1 MFELDGVQLEFTEE
15 PRAPRLTARFNGRM
29 STTKPSGGDDAAIA
43 ESLAERLI
51 ASLLPGLELLSI
63 EFGRR
68 LGLYEAVAEQEDTT
82 AAELATRASIDVRMA
97 REWLEQ
103 QTAAGFLSV
112 RDTSAAP
119 EERRFLLPPAHRPV
133 FLDPDHPA
141 YAIGAGTMFAGT
153 ASAFDDVLVAA
164 RTGAGVRY
172 GAFGTGVRRGLEQLN
187 RPGYVNDLVDWV
199 AALPDI
205 RDRLEVGGRILDLGA
220 GTGWSSVA
228 LARAF
233 PGAQVVMVD
242 LDPESVAEAER
253 LVGEQGLDERILVR
267 RANATVP
274 EDFGEFAADGFDLVT
289 FFEALH
295 DMNEPAAAL
304 RVARG
309 LLRPGGAVLIGDEK
323 VAGAFT
329 PDGDFLD
336 RLNYAFSVLHCLP
349 ATMAEGQRTANG
361 TVLRAATVHEWAA
374 EAGFTGSAVLPIE
387 HPLWRF
393 YRLDP

>member
-1 MFELDGVQLEFTEE
+1 
-15 PRAPRLTARFNGRM
+15 M
-29 STTKPSGGDDAAIA
+29 STTTPSGGDDAAIA

-51 ASLLPGLELLSI
+51 ESLLPGLELLSV

-68 LGLYEAVAEQEDTT
+68 LGLYDALAAQESS
-82 AAELATRASIDVRMA
+82 AAELADRAGIDVRIA

-103 QTAAGFLSV
+103 QAAAGFIAV
-112 RDTSAAP
+112 DDAGAAP
-119 EERRFLLPPAHRPV
+119 EQRRFALPAAHRPV

-153 ASAFDDVLVAA
+153 ASAFDEVVEAA

-172 GAFGTGVRRGLEQLN
+172 GAFGTGVRLGLEQLN
-187 RPGYVNDLVDWV
+187 RPGYVNDLESWA
-199 AALPDI
+199 AALPDVFE
-205 RDRLEVGGRILDLGA
+205 RLRSGGRILDLGA

-233 PGAQVVMVD
+233 PHAQVIAAD
-242 LDPESVAEAER
+242 LDPASVVDAEALFASR
-253 LVGEQGLDERILVR
+253 GLGDRVSAH
-267 RANATVP
+267 RANATLP
-274 EDFGEFAADGFDLVT
+274 EDFADVAGDGFDLVT
-289 FFEALH
+289 VFEALH

-304 RVARG
+304 RTAAG
-309 LLRPGGAVLIGDEK
+309 MLRPGGAVLIGDEK
-323 VAGAFT
+323 VAETFA
-329 PDGDFLD
+329 PDADFLD

-349 ATMAEGQRTANG
+349 ATMAEGEQTANG
-361 TVLRAATVHEWAA
+361 TVLRPGTVREWA
-374 EAGFTGSAVLPIE
+374 EQAGYASTTVLPVE

>member
-1 MFELDGVQLEFTEE
+1 
-15 PRAPRLTARFNGRM
+15 M
-29 STTKPSGGDDAAIA
+29 STTTPSGGEDAAIA

-51 ASLLPGLELLSI
+51 ESLLPGLELLSI

-68 LGLYEAVAEQEDTT
+68 LGLYEGLVHLGDAT
-82 AAELATRASIDVRMA
+82 ADELAAHARIDARMA

-103 QTAAGFLSV
+103 QTTAGFLAV
-112 RDTSAAP
+112 GDVSAPP
-119 EERRFLLPPAHRPV
+119 EARRFRLPDAHRPV

-141 YAIGAGTMFAGT
+141 FAIGTGTMFAGT
-153 ASAFDDVLVAA
+153 ASAFDDVIDAA
-164 RTGAGVRY
+164 RTGHGVRY
-172 GAFGTGVRRGLEQLN
+172 GAFGTGVRHGLEQLN
-187 RPGYVNDLVDWV
+187 RPGYVNDLEDWV
-199 AALPDI
+199 AALPDVYERL
-205 RDRLEVGGRILDLGA
+205 RDGGRILDLGA

-233 PGAQVVMVD
+233 PQSTVVTVD
-242 LDPESVAEAER
+242 LDPASVAEAEA
-253 LVGEQGLDERILVR
+253 LVEAQGLIDRVLVR

-274 EDFGEFAADGFDLVT
+274 EDFHDIAGDGFDLVT
-289 FFEALH
+289 VFEALH

-309 LLRPGGAVLIGDEK
+309 LLRPVGAVLIGDEK
-323 VAGAFT
+323 VADAFT

-349 ATMAEGQRTANG
+349 ATMAEGERTANG
-361 TVLRAATVHEWAA
+361 TVLRSSTVGDWAA
-374 EAGFTGSAVLPIE
+374 QAGFASMTVLPIE